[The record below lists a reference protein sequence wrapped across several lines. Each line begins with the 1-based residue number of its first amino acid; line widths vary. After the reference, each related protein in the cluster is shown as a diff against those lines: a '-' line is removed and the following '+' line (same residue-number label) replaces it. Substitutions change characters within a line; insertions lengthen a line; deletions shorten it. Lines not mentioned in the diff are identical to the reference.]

1 MATVPDSS
9 EETSRI
15 ESIAERLRGLT
26 GQFVQD
32 VYPAAKSPDTTTIC
46 PNEINATTHHDPA
59 SFLPLFPRGVFHDRP
74 KEVFFT

>member
-1 MATVPDSS
+1 MAQHIP
-9 EETSRI
+9 E
-15 ESIAERLRGLT
+15 
-26 GQFVQD
+26 QD
-32 VYPAAKSPDTTTIC
+32 VYPAAKSPDATTIC